1 MNDEIIYESRYTSS
15 HALVIGVNKYQFA
28 SPLGYARQDAE
39 AVAEILSSGFEFPKE
54 NVAVLL
60 DGDATHAGIVS
71 AFLKFTTNGISG
83 NDRVLVFFAGH
94 GCTRTGRRGDVG
106 FLVPVDGTPDDLR
119 TLIRWDDLTRNAEL
133 IEAKHVLFLM
143 DACYGGL
150 AIQRSVAPGSS
161 RFLKDMLQ
169 RYSRQVLTAGK
180 ADETVA
186 DSGGP
191 RPGHSI
197 FTGHLLDALEGKAAD
212 ANGIISANAVMSYV
226 YDHVGKDPYSRQ
238 SPHFGFLEGD
248 GDFIFAAPNLAALNT
263 EKEEDRDVLIQ
274 VPAANTPMNQLTDK
288 QTLIDTVKDFLSN
301 SENRIRLDDM
311 VSAEIRSATYR
322 LTEEDFPIQQG
333 SPITPDDLAARLHKY
348 EVALERLTAITIL
361 ISKWGTTDHQPLLER
376 IISRIAD
383 GTEMKSGLTIWLGLR
398 WYPIQLLMYSGG
410 IAALSAHN
418 YRSLYSLLSTKVKDF
433 SKGSGESLPAVIP
446 TVNGIL
452 DVDRAELFKKLP
464 GHEKFFTP
472 RSEYLFKRLQP
483 ELEDLLFLG
492 NSYEDLFDRFE
503 MLYALTYADAENREL
518 PSIWAPPGRFAW
530 KGRHGISRDPYA
542 SLTTEAREH
551 GSSWAPF
558 AVGMFRGSLDR
569 FNEIT
574 TAYRDHVLNLAR
586 RNYF

>member
-1 MNDEIIYESRYTSS
+1 MNGEIIYEPRYISS
-15 HALVIGVNKYQFA
+15 HALVIGINKYQFA
-28 SPLGYARQDAE
+28 PPLGYARQDAE
-39 AVAEILSSGFEFPKE
+39 AFAEVLNSGFQFPKE
-54 NVAVLL
+54 NITVLL
-60 DGDATHAGIVS
+60 DAEATHAAILS
-71 AFLKFTTNGISG
+71 AFLKFTKDGISA
-83 NDRVLVFFAGH
+83 NDRLVIFFAGH
-94 GCTRTGRRGDVG
+94 GCTRTGRRGEVG
-106 FLVPVDGTPDDLR
+106 FLVPVDGTAEELR

-133 IEAKHVLFLM
+133 IEAKHVLFVM

-197 FTGHLLDALEGKAAD
+197 FTGHLLDALEGRAAD

-248 GDFIFAAPNLAALNT
+248 GDFIFSAPNLAALNT
-263 EKEEDRDVLIQ
+263 DKEEDRDVLIQ
-274 VPAANTPMNQLTDK
+274 VPAANTPVNQLADK
-288 QTLIDTVKDFLSN
+288 ETLIEGVKDYLSN
-301 SENRIRLDDM
+301 PEKRIRLDDL
-311 VSAEIRSATYR
+311 VSAEIRNATYR
-322 LTEEDFPIQQG
+322 LTEDDFPVQQG
-333 SPITPDDLAARLHKY
+333 SPITPEDIAARLHKY
-348 EVALERLTAITIL
+348 EIALERLTPITIL
-361 ISKWGTTDHQPLLER
+361 ISKWGNTDHQPLLER
-376 IISRIAD
+376 IIARIAD
-383 GTEMKSGLTIWLGLR
+383 GTEMKSGLTVWLGLR
-398 WYPIQLLMYSGG
+398 WYPILLLMYSGG

-418 YRSLYSLLSTKVKDF
+418 YRSLSSLLSTRVKDF

-452 DVDRAELFKKLP
+452 DVDRVELFKKLP
-464 GHEKFFTP
+464 GHERFFTP

-503 MLYALTYADAENREL
+503 MLYALTYADAENEEL

-530 KGRHGISRDPYA
+530 KGRHGISRDPYSA
-542 SLTTEAREH
+542 LTTEAREQ
-551 GSSWAPF
+551 GPSWAPLG
-558 AVGMFRGSLDR
+558 VGMFRGSLDR
-569 FNEIT
+569 FNEIA

-586 RNYF
+586 RNYY